1 MRAGDGKGVGNR
13 NIAKGKKETSE
24 TTLQVKARIAVLPGD
39 GIGPEVVAQALKVL
53 EAVGQIHQL
62 DFEITHY
69 PFGGAGID
77 TCGEAFPLATKEGC
91 LASDAVLL
99 GAVGGPKWDGLKG
112 SQRPEKALL
121 SLRETLGVFANLRP
135 AKLFP
140 SLIEACPLKSVSQD
154 NGFDLC
160 VVRELTGGIY
170 FGEKGRDH
178 HPALGEIAYDIEK
191 YSRMEIQRIAIK
203 AFELAR
209 TRRFQVTSVD
219 KANVLES
226 SRLWREVVEEVAKDY
241 TDVALSHM
249 YVDNAAMQLIHNP
262 GQFDVILTSNL
273 FGDILS
279 DEASMLTGSIGMLP
293 SASMGHQHTDTSSPD
308 SSDTDPMAIGL
319 YEPIHGSAPDIAGQ
333 DKANPL
339 ATILSIAMMLKLQFG
354 HDLAARGIE
363 DAVEAVLEAGYR
375 TGDLLCLTAE
385 SSQSKGFLQSPPTK
399 LVSTSQMGNLVIEFL
414 HKKSGRG

>member
-1 MRAGDGKGVGNR
+1 MRAGDGMKG
-13 NIAKGKKETSE
+13 
-24 TTLQVKARIAVLPGD
+24 RIAVLPGD
-39 GIGPEVVAQALKVL
+39 GIGPEVVAQALRVL
-53 EAVGQIHQL
+53 EAVSQKHKL
-62 DFEITHY
+62 AFEITHY

-121 SLRETLGVFANLRP
+121 SLRETLGVFANIRP

-140 SLIEACPLKSVSQD
+140 SLLEACPLKSVTK
-154 NGFDLC
+154 NHGFDLC

-203 AFELAR
+203 GFELAR
-209 TRRFQVTSVD
+209 TRRNQVTSVD

-293 SASMGHQHTDTSSPD
+293 SASVGYGRHDDDNTGNGHTGDGYTGNGYTGNGQTHNGS
-308 SSDTDPMAIGL
+308 IGL
-319 YEPIHGSAPDIAGQ
+319 FEPIHGSAPYLAGQ

-339 ATILSIAMMLKLQFG
+339 ATILSLAMMLELQFG
-354 HDLAARGIE
+354 QVAAAKEIE

-375 TGDLLCLTAE
+375 TGDLISVVAG
-385 SSQSKGFLQSPPTK
+385 SGQ
-399 LVSTSQMGNLVIEFL
+399 LVSTAEMGRLVIEVIL
-414 HKKSGRG
+414 GKA

>member
-1 MRAGDGKGVGNR
+1 MRADDVKEAGNR
-13 NIAKGKKETSE
+13 DVAQGKKDSPGA
-24 TTLQVKARIAVLPGD
+24 KARRNGRIAVLPGD
-39 GIGPEVVAQALKVL
+39 GIGPEVVAQALRVL
-53 EAVGQIHQL
+53 EAVSQKHDL
-62 DFEITHY
+62 AFEITHY

-77 TCGEAFPLATKEGC
+77 ACGEAFPLATKEGC

-121 SLRETLGVFANLRP
+121 SLRESLGVFANLRP

-140 SLIEACPLKSVSQD
+140 ALLEACPLKSVSQE

-191 YSRMEIQRIAIK
+191 YSRMEIQRIAVK

-209 TRRFQVTSVD
+209 TRRNQVTSVD

-226 SRLWREVVEEVAKDY
+226 SRLWREVVQEVAKDY

-293 SASMGHQHTDTSSPD
+293 SASVGYGPT
-308 SSDTDPMAIGL
+308 GL

-339 ATILSIAMMLKLQFG
+339 ATILSVAMMLKLQFDQG
-354 HDLAARGIE
+354 PAAKDIE
-363 DAVEAVLEAGYR
+363 GAVEGVLEAGYR
-375 TGDLLCLTAE
+375 TGDLLSLTAE
-385 SSQSKGFLQSPPTK
+385 PSKPAVSSEPSVPIQP
-399 LVSTSQMGNLVIEFL
+399 VSTSEMGNLVIEFL
-414 HKKSGRG
+414 QKNDRG